1 MNYIIIGN
9 SASGVAAIEAIRKY
23 DEKSQI
29 TVISDESYTS
39 YSRPLISYLLGK
51 KVTLKMMPYRETS
64 FYKDNQVKLVLNTK
78 VTKLDL
84 SKKEVILMDKQ
95 KIYFDKLLIATG
107 GRPINLRIP
116 GSKLNGIFTFSKL
129 DDVGEIERYIK
140 TNKIKEAVVVGGGLI
155 GLKTTEALIEL
166 KIKVTIVE
174 LADRILS
181 SSFDKKVSSIIEE
194 ALKKKNCKLIISN
207 TIKEIKEKNNKKK
220 EIILMN
226 QERISTDLII
236 IAIGVRPNIE
246 LVKNTPIKINKGILV
261 DKFMQTNVKNVY
273 AAGDCCEAKDLI
285 SMKNR
290 PIAIWPVAVQQGKIA
305 GFNMAGVKREYQ
317 GSFIMN
323 SVELCAIPTISVGES
338 CSNEEDCQIL
348 EYFDCKK
355 TIYKKIVL
363 KDNKIVGGIFVSNIE
378 RAGLYTGLI
387 RNKIDVSNFKEHLL
401 EEDFGLINLPKS
413 YRKNIL

>member
-1 MNYIIIGN
+1 VNYIIIGN

-51 KVTLKMMPYRETS
+51 KVTFKMMPYREIS

-116 GSKLNGIFTFSKL
+116 GSKLNGIFTFFKL

-166 KIKVTIVE
+166 KIKVTIKYN
-174 LADRILS
+174 RG
-181 SSFDKKVSSIIEE
+181 SFK
-194 ALKKKNCKLIISN
+194 
-207 TIKEIKEKNNKKK
+207 KEKLQVN
-220 EIILMN
+220 
-226 QERISTDLII
+226 
-236 IAIGVRPNIE
+236 
-246 LVKNTPIKINKGILV
+246 
-261 DKFMQTNVKNVY
+261 Y
-273 AAGDCCEAKDLI
+273 
-285 SMKNR
+285 
-290 PIAIWPVAVQQGKIA
+290 
-305 GFNMAGVKREYQ
+305 
-317 GSFIMN
+317 
-323 SVELCAIPTISVGES
+323 
-338 CSNEEDCQIL
+338 
-348 EYFDCKK
+348 
-355 TIYKKIVL
+355 
-363 KDNKIVGGIFVSNIE
+363 
-378 RAGLYTGLI
+378 
-387 RNKIDVSNFKEHLL
+387 
-401 EEDFGLINLPKS
+401 
-413 YRKNIL
+413 

>member
-1 MNYIIIGN
+1 VNYIIIGN

-23 DEKSQI
+23 DEKSQV

-51 KVTLKMMPYRETS
+51 KVTPKMMPYREIN
-64 FYKDNQVKLVLNTK
+64 FYKDNQVKLVLNSK
-78 VTKLDL
+78 ITKLDL
-84 SKKEVILMDKQ
+84 SKKEVVLMDKQ
-95 KIYFDKLLIATG
+95 KIHFNKLLIAIG
-107 GRPINLRIP
+107 GKPINLRIP
-116 GSKLNGIFTFSKL
+116 GSELNGIFTFSKL

-140 TNKIKEAVVVGGGLI
+140 TNKVKKAVVVGGGLI

-181 SSFDKKVSSIIEE
+181 SSLDKKASNIIEE
-194 ALKKKNCKLIISN
+194 ALKKKDCKLITNNS
-207 TIKEIKEKNNKKK
+207 IKKIKEKNNKKK
-220 EIILMN
+220 EVILKN
-226 QERISTDLII
+226 QKRISTDLII
-236 IAIGVRPNIE
+236 VAIGVKPNME
-246 LVKNTPIKINKGILV
+246 LVKNTLININKGILV

-285 SMKNR
+285 SMKSR
-290 PIAIWPVAVQQGKIA
+290 PITIWPVAVQQGKIA

-323 SVELCAIPTISVGES
+323 SIELCAIPIISVGES
-338 CSNEEDCQIL
+338 CSNKDDCQIL
-348 EYFDCKK
+348 EHFDCKK

-363 KDNKIVGGIFVSNIE
+363 KNNKIIGGIFVNNIE

-387 RNKIDVSNFKEHLL
+387 RNKIDILNFKEHLL
-401 EEDFGLINLPKS
+401 EEEFGLINLPKF

>member
-1 MNYIIIGN
+1 VNYIIIGN

-51 KVTLKMMPYRETS
+51 KVTLKMMPYREIS

-116 GSKLNGIFTFSKL
+116 GSKLNGIFTFFKL

-236 IAIGVRPNIE
+236 VAIGVRPNIE
-246 LVKNTPIKINKGILV
+246 LVKNTPIRINKGILV

-355 TIYKKIVL
+355 TTYKKIVL

-401 EEDFGLINLPKS
+401 EEDFGLINLPKP